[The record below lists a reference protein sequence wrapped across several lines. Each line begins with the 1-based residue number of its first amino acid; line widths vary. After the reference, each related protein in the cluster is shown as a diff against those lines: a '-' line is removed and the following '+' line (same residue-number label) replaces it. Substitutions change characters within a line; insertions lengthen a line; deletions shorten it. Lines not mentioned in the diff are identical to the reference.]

1 LLKKNQLNLKKG
13 INMLTKKLSILAF
26 LAAMFIGVTA
36 CDKQGP
42 AEEAGERADNAA
54 ERMGDK
60 IEDATDNAGEKM
72 EDAGDRIEDKT
83 DN

>member
-1 LLKKNQLNLKKG
+1 
-13 INMLTKKLSILAF
+13 MLSKKLSIMAFVALMFVGLA
-26 LAAMFIGVTA
+26 A

-42 AEEAGERADNAA
+42 AEEAGERIDDSA

-60 IEDATDNAGEKM
+60 MEDATDNAGEKM
-72 EDAGDRIEDKT
+72 EDAGDKIEDKT